1 VMQAYYSLYIDATDE
16 LRHMESYITAE
27 HKRGRRMLEVRLR
40 FPLRLA
46 SASALWAGLR
56 APSLLVSAASLTF
69 ARRFL
74 FFGGGHDRSYTSWC
88 SMRAMCFRVSTCCS
102 PWAQYTSSPRKVTG
116 TGSSFGLLH
125 LLSPCLHFCTTLHC
139 AALHNES
146 TCMTGVHLPFAHR
159 SGGKRHPDRSR
170 GNVPRRAAP
179 DAWPVP
185 PKLSRAGSP
194 FPFSHGS

>member
-1 VMQAYYSLYIDATDE
+1 
-16 LRHMESYITAE
+16 MESYITAE

-46 SASALWAGLR
+46 SASAHWAGLR

-74 FFGGGHDRSYTSWC
+74 FFGGWHDRSYTSWC

>member
-1 VMQAYYSLYIDATDE
+1 MQAYYSLYIDATDE

-74 FFGGGHDRSYTSWC
+74 FFGDGTIAAI
-88 SMRAMCFRVSTCCS
+88 RAGAACG
-102 PWAQYTSSPRKVTG
+102 Q
-116 TGSSFGLLH
+116 
-125 LLSPCLHFCTTLHC
+125 C
-139 AALHNES
+139 ASAS
-146 TCMTGVHLPFAHR
+146 LPAAHR
-159 SGGKRHPDRSR
+159 G
-170 GNVPRRAAP
+170 
-179 DAWPVP
+179 
-185 PKLSRAGSP
+185 LSIHRLQGR
-194 FPFSHGS
+194 